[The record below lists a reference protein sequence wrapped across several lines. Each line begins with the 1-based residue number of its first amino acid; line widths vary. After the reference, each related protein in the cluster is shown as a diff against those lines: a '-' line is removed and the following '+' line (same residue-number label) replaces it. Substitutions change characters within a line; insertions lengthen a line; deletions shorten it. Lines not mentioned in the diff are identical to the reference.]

1 LDLINNIVEYVD
13 TLMTHMKDSEYVS
26 VFGGEGK
33 REVFRG
39 MSKSTAVCTSIS
51 K

>member
-13 TLMTHMKDSEYVS
+13 TLMTHMKDNEYVS

-39 MSKSTAVCTSIS
+39 TSTSAVVCTSIN